1 MNFDARDII
10 EVNQALLEQAA
21 AQSEPSPAVLIS
33 VATWGRGA
41 DPALLAALQPYRV
54 GLGFNGS
61 VVARVPRAL
70 AEEVL
75 PPDVKAQWE
84 SCEPTAIPVC
94 GGVFKDW
101 LVEFWPLA

>member
-10 EVNQALLEQAA
+10 EVNQLLLEEAA
-21 AQSEPSPAVLIS
+21 SRAEPTPAVLVS

-41 DPALLAALQPYRV
+41 DPALLQALQPYRV

-61 VVARVPRAL
+61 VVARLPREL
-70 AEEVL
+70 ARELL
-75 PPDVKAQWE
+75 PEGVVAQFDGA
-84 SCEPTAIPVC
+84 PGLPVC

-101 LVEFWPLA
+101 LVEHWD

>member
-10 EVNQALLEQAA
+10 EVNQLLLEEAA
-21 AQSEPSPAVLIS
+21 ARPEPTPAVLIS

-41 DPALLAALQPYRV
+41 DPQLLAALQPYRV

-61 VVARVPRAL
+61 VVARVPRAV
-70 AEEVL
+70 AEEIL
-75 PPDVKAQWE
+75 PDGVVEQLPQGE
-84 SCEPTAIPVC
+84 GIPVC

-101 LVEFWPLA
+101 LVEFWP